1 MNNPQKLDRNS
12 EQPLHI
18 QAEKL
23 IRKLIVSPEFAN
35 GQLLPKEIELA
46 KQLGISRSTLRHVLN
61 KLVYDGL
68 LIRKKGVGTTVAK
81 QVIPAKSTEWLSF
94 SQEMNSRGIAIKN
107 FEMHISWVNPEE
119 EVAHFFN
126 LKNNEKTLKLERLR
140 GKPDDPFVYFISY
153 FNPQIGLTA
162 EEDFNR
168 PLYEILRTDYS
179 ISVHHS
185 QEEISAVSANKFIA
199 DKFDIA
205 EGSPVLLRRR
215 FVFDNK
221 RNPIEFNVGYYKA
234 NNYIYSV
241 TSAKEAL
248 LPNDKGEYKF

>member
-1 MNNPQKLDRNS
+1 MTSKTLDRNS
-12 EQPLHI
+12 EMPLHI

-23 IRKLIVSPEFAN
+23 LRKLIISPEFAN
-35 GQLLPKEIELA
+35 GQLLPKEIDLA

-68 LIRKKGVGTTVAK
+68 LIRKKGVGTTVAR
-81 QVIPAKSTEWLSF
+81 QAIPAKSTEWLSF
-94 SQEMNSRGIAIKN
+94 SQEMNSRGIPIKN
-107 FEMHISWVNPEE
+107 FEMHISWVKPEE
-119 EVAHFFN
+119 EVANFFG
-126 LKNNEKTLKLERLR
+126 LKNDERVLKLERLR

-153 FNPQIGLTA
+153 FNPDIGLTG

-179 ISVHHS
+179 IVVHHS
-185 QEEISAVSANKFIA
+185 QEEISAKSADKFIA
-199 DKFDIA
+199 GKFETKENA
-205 EGSPVLLRRR
+205 PVLLRRR

-234 NNYIYSV
+234 DNYIYSV
-241 TSAKEAL
+241 TSAKEAFYAGSKAANKL
-248 LPNDKGEYKF
+248 